1 MIWGCYLILINII
14 TYYMFGEDKKR
25 AKQQKWRISES
36 TLLWMAFFGGAIGA
50 LLGMRNFHHK
60 TQKRKFRILVP
71 VFLVLHLYIGYLIL
85 THMTL

>member
-1 MIWGCYLILINII
+1 
-14 TYYMFGEDKKR
+14 MFGEDKKR

-71 VFLVLHLYIGYLIL
+71 LF
-85 THMTL
+85 